1 MMKLKKYREMMEQIH
16 PDEELVKK
24 TKEAMQKQSSSF
36 HVPKWKYAGVFAMII
51 LIVAGVH
58 LQHLRKDSGEMEISD
73 AAPKAYEQVVN
84 TTDFNPQYAIQLTQY
99 KESDSTTNTRKE
111 DDALSTF
118 NATSSAYVL
127 KEHENTIYSP
137 LSASYAL
144 AMLYSGVDGDSK
156 KELASMF
163 QMSQVEIEQY
173 LQNVYNTNQMEGL
186 SIVNSFWFDDR
197 FQVNQ
202 DTLQKIADIYYAN
215 SYSTDFSNQAAIHEL
230 NDYVFKESKEMIQA
244 DYKTDDTLAMKIL
257 NITALESKW
266 VKRFISTDQEKEFT
280 LADAST
286 ILYKP
291 MVNTLEQP
299 YYKKT
304 DAYEMSDLY
313 LENGCKL
320 RVVLPNETTSL
331 DTLIAKK
338 GTLQDIMETTLTKNS
353 GIQLHLEMPKFTIAN
368 TLDLQDY
375 LHDAK
380 VTSIFTPSKDLDAFG
395 KDLYVSKV
403 EQQANIEVNEN
414 GLKAAAK
421 TDIGM
426 TGVGGP
432 NRQVELINMYVN
444 RPFLYMVLSPNN
456 DVLFIGTVY
465 NPMK

>member
-1 MMKLKKYREMMEQIH
+1 MMKLKKYKEMMEQIH
-16 PDEELVKK
+16 PDEELIEK
-24 TKEAMQKQSSSF
+24 TKEAMQKQPSSF
-36 HVPKWKYAGVFAMII
+36 HVPKWKYACVFAMII
-51 LIVAGVH
+51 LLVAGVNIE
-58 LQHLRKDSGEMEISD
+58 HLRKDSGDMEVSD
-73 AAPKAYEQVVN
+73 AFPKAYEQVTN
-84 TTDFNPQYAIQLTQY
+84 TTDFTPQYAIQLTQY
-99 KESDSTTNTRKE
+99 KESDVAENTRKTDE
-111 DDALSTF
+111 TLATF
-118 NATSSAYVL
+118 NSASSAYVL
-127 KEHENTIYSP
+127 NKQENTIYSP

-173 LQNVYNTNQMEGL
+173 LQNVYNTNQMEGF

-215 SYSTDFSNQAAIHEL
+215 SYSTDFSNQDAIDEL
-230 NDYVFKESKEMIQA
+230 NNYVFKESKEMIQA

-257 NITALESKW
+257 NITALESRW
-266 VKRFISTDQEKEFT
+266 VERFKSTDEEKEFT
-280 LADAST
+280 LADDST
-286 ILYKP
+286 IMYKP
-291 MVNTLEQP
+291 MVNILEQP
-299 YYKKT
+299 YYMKT

-320 RVVLPNETTSL
+320 RIVLPNESTSL

-338 GTLQDIMETTLTKNS
+338 SMLQDIMKTTLTKKS
-353 GIQLHLEMPKFTIAN
+353 DTRLHLEMPKFTIAN

-395 KDLYVSKV
+395 KDLFVSKV
-403 EQQANIEVNEN
+403 EQQAYIEVNEN

-421 TDIGM
+421 TDIAM

-465 NPMK
+465 NPTK